1 VVIIGVDMDRV
12 RIEAQLDQCL
22 LTDEEYR
29 LYQARHA
36 QAAATVVEE
45 DNDAAAAEAEEM
57 F

>member
-1 VVIIGVDMDRV
+1 MVLIGVDMDRA

-36 QAAATVVEE
+36 QAAATVAEE
-45 DNDAAAAEAEEM
+45 DDEAAAAEAEEM